1 MTIAKDFPS
10 TAGHLLAGFFL
21 AGIFTATP
29 PAQAQTILF
38 AENFTNSTGAVQP
51 VNPHLPGWNAYISR
65 KAFNMAG
72 KDQYNYN
79 NDAPVPGSGSLQA
92 RAYGFTDGGAGGA
105 GYQGG
110 FLIQAVANANGGL
123 GTPIIASVYTGL
135 SIGIADYS
143 NLSFTWQVN
152 TSVAGP
158 VTHILL
164 QVDGDW
170 YASSAFITPVT
181 GGAVDLD
188 NSSASRTF
196 AFSPDATAWNTFT
209 LNPGTATNTYEAGN
223 GEMGIGA
230 AASGNLTGTLTGIG
244 FLTVFAT
251 NGPQTNVRYDQL
263 QITGTAIPEPATFAA
278 VVAGIILAAAMFR
291 RRARVVHFP

>member
-1 MTIAKDFPS
+1 MKTMASPAYRLMRSFRPI
-10 TAGHLLAGFFL
+10 AGFLL
-21 AGIFTATP
+21 AGIFIAVP
-29 PAQAQTILF
+29 LIRAQAILF

-51 VNPHLPGWNAYISR
+51 VNPHLSGWNAYISK
-65 KAFNMAG
+65 KAFNMVG

-79 NDAPVPGSGSLQA
+79 NDAPAPGSGSLQA
-92 RAYGFTDGGAGGA
+92 RAYGYSDGGDGSV

-143 NLSFTWQVN
+143 DLNFTWQAN

-164 QVDGDW
+164 QVDGNW
-170 YASSAFITPVT
+170 YVSSASTFPVT
-181 GGAVDLD
+181 GGAADLD
-188 NSSASRTF
+188 KSAAGQTL
-196 AFSPDATAWNTFT
+196 AFSPIDTVWNTFT
-209 LNPGTATNTYEAGN
+209 LNPGTATNVYEAGN

-230 AASGNLTGTLTGIG
+230 VASGNLTGTITGIG

-251 NGPQTNVRYDQL
+251 GGPQTNVRYDQL
-263 QITGTAIPEPATFAA
+263 RITGIAIPEPAAF
-278 VVAGIILAAAMFR
+278 VAIAGGIIFVSVMFR
-291 RRARVVHFP
+291 RRA